1 MRLAFFHFR
10 LPVSSFSASDEQSI
24 ELSAFGQKGPDAE
37 RRKPEG
43 ASAFCCYESISLLSS
58 LSAGQGNCCWS
69 AHS

>member
-10 LPVSSFSASDEQSI
+10 LPVSDEQSI
-24 ELSAFGQKGPDAE
+24 ELSAFGQKGRTPK
-37 RRKPEG
+37 RWKPEG
-43 ASAFCCYESISLLSS
+43 ASAVCCYESISLLSS